1 LELPQVRELID
12 AFDPIALVYP
22 WRHPDPRMDR
32 LHADVLAMVGSGGD
46 GAEDRADLFRRVWAL
61 TAAAGGMAEREPVA
75 LAANGRSWEPIPHLS
90 EPWYC

>member
-1 LELPQVRELID
+1 
-12 AFDPIALVYP
+12 
-22 WRHPDPRMDR
+22 
-32 LHADVLAMVGSGGD
+32 MVGSGGD
-46 GAEDRADLFRRVWAL
+46 GAEDRANLFRRVWAL